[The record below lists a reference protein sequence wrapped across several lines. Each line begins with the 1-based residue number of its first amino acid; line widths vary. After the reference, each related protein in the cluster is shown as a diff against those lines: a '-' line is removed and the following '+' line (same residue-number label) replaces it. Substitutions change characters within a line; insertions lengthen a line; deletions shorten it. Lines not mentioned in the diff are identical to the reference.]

1 MQACDSRRDELG
13 STRGGPVIYF
23 FNCHIESV
31 VISDGAETQVRIEG
45 GRIVDLTIL
54 NDVEGEE
61 GED

>member
-1 MQACDSRRDELG
+1 M
-13 STRGGPVIYF
+13 IYF

-31 VISDGAETQVRIEG
+31 VISNGAETQVRIEG